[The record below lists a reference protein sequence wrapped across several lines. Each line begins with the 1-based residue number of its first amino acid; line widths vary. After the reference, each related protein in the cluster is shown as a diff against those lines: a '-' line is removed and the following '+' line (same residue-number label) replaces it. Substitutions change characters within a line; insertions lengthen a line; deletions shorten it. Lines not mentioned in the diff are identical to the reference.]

1 MSSTNIVN
9 FSLRQN
15 KCIERAIAF
24 DCISLVMNELNIVN
38 AVYVGF
44 GSVWFED
51 FVLAHRFL
59 GIKTMVSIERD
70 PVVFRRALFNRP
82 YRTVEVLDGDS
93 FSVIPSLLQRHDLM
107 DRPWVVWL
115 DHDREINEDRLD
127 ELVDLISTLPPNS
140 FLLITF
146 SALPGKYGKVPER
159 PERIRNL
166 FGDIAPEP
174 LNARDCKE
182 EADLARVLANATE
195 DLLLSRAI
203 QTARPGSYVPAAS
216 LTYKDSIPMVTVG
229 GVLPSAD
236 NYDAVKSL
244 VSNADWPGRID
255 RIIDAPP
262 LTPKE
267 VMALQSML
275 PSNSAPTRQ
284 DVQNMGFD
292 LEEAHLA
299 SYVDH
304 YLRYPQ
310 FAQVAR

>member
-15 KCIERAIAF
+15 KSIERAIAF
-24 DCISLVMNELNIVN
+24 DCINLVMNQLGIVG

-59 GIKTMVSIERD
+59 GIETMVSIERD
-70 PVVFRRALFNRP
+70 PVIFKRAIFNRP
-82 YRTVEVLDGDS
+82 YRTVEILDGDS
-93 FSVIPSLLQRHDLM
+93 SGVIPSLLQRPELAG
-107 DRPWVVWL
+107 RPWVVWL
-115 DHDREINEDRLD
+115 DHDRVVNEDRLD
-127 ELVDLISTLPPNS
+127 ELVDLISAIPPNS

-146 SALPGKYGKVPER
+146 SAQPGKYGSVQER
-159 PERIRNL
+159 PDRIRNL
-166 FGDIAPEP
+166 FGDAAPEP

-182 EADLARVLANATE
+182 EADLARILAKATE
-195 DLLLSRAI
+195 DLLLSKAI
-203 QTARPGSYVPAAS
+203 QTARPGAFVPAVN
-216 LTYKDSIPMVTVG
+216 LTYKDSVPMVTVG
-229 GVLPSAD
+229 GVLPSAE
-236 NYDAVKSL
+236 NYDSVESL
-244 VSNADWPGRID
+244 VANPDWPGRVG
-255 RIIDAPP
+255 RMIDAPP

-275 PSNSAPTRQ
+275 PSNNAPTRQ
-284 DVQNMGFD
+284 DVQKMGFD
-292 LEEAHLA
+292 LEETHLT